1 MGGENT
7 IEGKNTIGIFL
18 KGDKLVSEDK
28 KEEKDKKLSE
38 GGSTPQ
44 ASSDQASAVP
54 KDLIQKYGVLSK
66 AWEGKETEEGTL
78 INNVDFGSLGKGVEI
93 YKNKRELFARAM
105 VDFLK
110 KFNPYGKIIGNFKSR
125 ITDEVIN
132 NDESYR
138 NLVNE
143 ILDIISKKSIVDSN
157 EKYKDVS
164 SSLIDKFNKLAND
177 GSRLRDYKVNLGELE
192 NKARYLFGPID
203 DNEELF
209 AYAMLEFLSEVNER
223 YEKSGAD
230 EKAYNTFKSELGKLG
245 ENDKEGYNKK
255 AEEILNSIDALL
267 QRVNSA
273 EVPEKLVGKYKKL
286 YDKYKELGCKL
297 ENPDQVIKA
306 SKQNSKRK
314 HFVHVLTK
322 FLEKNFDKD
331 SQAEAKGYW
340 EEMEGMKEDDE
351 NVYAGLVNRIFASI
365 DNAKPPEPNN
375 PPPLSSPEGYETQ
388 PILKENTNNI
398 LRRRKNNKSNNS
410 AFTKPSMIDDNVLK
424 EKVTNANES
433 HNLNFSKAIGYG
445 DAFTKPSM
453 IDDNVLKEDVTNAGN
468 LLVDLYTSDYNKL
481 VKEFLDKK
489 KDGRTEEDLKA
500 ELNKKADDKLKKRF
514 EEEQQLCEEKD
525 KGKLSRAQELNKSSK
540 LIMYKF
546 LELMNCLGA
555 NEGKIEDFRKQI
567 NEATD
572 GDLIGK
578 ICKSTKDLV
587 DKYSANSSPLSNALN
602 QPSESE
608 LPPPPPPL
616 PQNFSDPECQK
627 QVIEKFL
634 KNRLSGLIKQV
645 KMWGFLDDNYNYDE
659 NIYCSFDYP
668 SCKFLENVRVFW
680 LKIAEIIYGGIKK
693 IPSDDISYEII
704 SFQNRI
710 GNCLPRTEMQSL
722 LSTDDFV
729 KKSNSFLDYISNKI
743 LGIDSKNLLET
754 KKSELIKSK
763 DDTLNKLVSKYNE
776 LYKDD
781 KHELTKNE
789 DLFNLQCAIEG
800 FWNILKGK
808 LENGTKKEKKRAGT
822 LNDFMDNYFKSVVK
836 NNQVNIATYKDINHV
851 KETFDQELNIIGRVI
866 LYLEKRKN
874 KENEKGF
881 FGKLFG
887 KSKKSNDE
895 TKSDESNKSKEEL
908 KKEKKQKKEKLNNQK
923 RLKKCFEDMG
933 RYFVKHKKED
943 KVKLSDF
950 KKLVKGK
957 DPYATWSTDLGNTV
971 LGDTN
976 ITKSENGKIEKK
988 LLMGLLFL
996 SLIDL
1001 GDKESVIAACDGL
1014 KAGGIKSNDTKLF
1027 EGKATSIRKAIK
1039 GKCSIDI
1046 RKDDLGD
1053 YIASLCGKYDLV
1065 EKTQAN
1071 LITFKFVNEWKN
1083 ESSSADTPEV

>member
-1 MGGENT
+1 MSLRGLKSKFN
-7 IEGKNTIGIFL
+7 KLIGR
-18 KGDKLVSEDK
+18 DT
-28 KEEKDKKLSE
+28 KEEKDKKLSEGLALNEKLIAQFCSYFSIGETGLEELKKLAQKNNVGDSKNKLNERELFAYEVLEFLKYQEGDSANITESENKIKDTNINNDAEYEQLINGMIKLISEISSKKGLKSLASSE

-44 ASSDQASAVP
+44 ASSDQAS
-54 KDLIQKYGVLSK
+54 
-66 AWEGKETEEGTL
+66 T
-78 INNVDFGSLGKGVEI
+78 
-93 YKNKRELFARAM
+93 
-105 VDFLK
+105 
-110 KFNPYGKIIGNFKSR
+110 
-125 ITDEVIN
+125 
-132 NDESYR
+132 
-138 NLVNE
+138 
-143 ILDIISKKSIVDSN
+143 
-157 EKYKDVS
+157 
-164 SSLIDKFNKLAND
+164 
-177 GSRLRDYKVNLGELE
+177 
-192 NKARYLFGPID
+192 
-203 DNEELF
+203 
-209 AYAMLEFLSEVNER
+209 
-223 YEKSGAD
+223 
-230 EKAYNTFKSELGKLG
+230 
-245 ENDKEGYNKK
+245 
-255 AEEILNSIDALL
+255 
-267 QRVNSA
+267 
-273 EVPEKLVGKYKKL
+273 
-286 YDKYKELGCKL
+286 
-297 ENPDQVIKA
+297 
-306 SKQNSKRK
+306 
-314 HFVHVLTK
+314 
-322 FLEKNFDKD
+322 
-331 SQAEAKGYW
+331 
-340 EEMEGMKEDDE
+340 
-351 NVYAGLVNRIFASI
+351 
-365 DNAKPPEPNN
+365 
-375 PPPLSSPEGYETQ
+375 
-388 PILKENTNNI
+388 
-398 LRRRKNNKSNNS
+398 
-410 AFTKPSMIDDNVLK
+410 
-424 EKVTNANES
+424 
-433 HNLNFSKAIGYG
+433 
-445 DAFTKPSM
+445 
-453 IDDNVLKEDVTNAGN
+453 
-468 LLVDLYTSDYNKL
+468 
-481 VKEFLDKK
+481 
-489 KDGRTEEDLKA
+489 
-500 ELNKKADDKLKKRF
+500 
-514 EEEQQLCEEKD
+514 
-525 KGKLSRAQELNKSSK
+525 
-540 LIMYKF
+540 
-546 LELMNCLGA
+546 
-555 NEGKIEDFRKQI
+555 
-567 NEATD
+567 AT
-572 GDLIGK
+572 G
-578 ICKSTKDLV
+578 
-587 DKYSANSSPLSNALN
+587 

-608 LPPPPPPL
+608 LPPPPLNTDMKQTRSPKRLPPTPL

-680 LKIAEIIYGGIKK
+680 LKIAKIIYGGIKK
-693 IPSDDISYEII
+693 IPSNDISYEII
-704 SFQNRI
+704 NFQNRI

-729 KKSNSFLDYISNKI
+729 KKSNSFLDYISEKI
-743 LGIDSKNLLET
+743 GGIGSKNLLET

-776 LYKDD
+776 LYEDD
-781 KHELTKNE
+781 QHRQFENGSLDELQLTIKM
-789 DLFNLQCAIEG
+789 
-800 FWNILKGK
+800 FWQALEVK
-808 LENGTKKEKKRAGT
+808 LNRGTKKEKERAKR
-822 LNDFMDNYFKSVVK
+822 LNGSMVNFDSDIEANKEMD
-836 NNQVNIATYKDINHV
+836 TYKAINYV
-851 KETFDQELNIIGRVI
+851 GELLDQELNIIGRVI

-933 RYFVKHKKED
+933 KYFVKHKKED

-1083 ESSSADTPEV
+1083 ESSSADTPEA